1 MKPTT
6 KRRAIAVQHAEI
18 CITIDFNGILTLSP
32 SGGWYD
38 GQDEALAERASWQ
51 ALW

>member
-6 KRRAIAVQHAEI
+6 TRLATAAQHAEI
-18 CITIDFNGILTLSP
+18 CITIDFNGILNLSP

-38 GQDEALAERASWQ
+38 GQDEALAERASW
-51 ALW
+51 